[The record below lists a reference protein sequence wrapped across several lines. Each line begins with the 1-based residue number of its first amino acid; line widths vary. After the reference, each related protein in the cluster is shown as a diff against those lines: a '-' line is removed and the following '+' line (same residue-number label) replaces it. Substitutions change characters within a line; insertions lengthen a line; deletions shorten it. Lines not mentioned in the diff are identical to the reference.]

1 MDRGW
6 GCFVGD
12 PWGCSPKGMGLK
24 GETYRADGGTYGA
37 ASPPGIKMG
46 LGLLQAVRCRAQ
58 LMIVHGWGWV
68 YEADFAGFF
77 FWSIF
82 LLLSFFA
89 VGIPVLQNK
98 NPLPQPL
105 FPIS

>member
-1 MDRGW
+1 MV
-6 GCFVGD
+6 GCGFM
-12 PWGCSPKGMGLK
+12 KL
-24 GETYRADGGTYGA
+24 
-37 ASPPGIKMG
+37 I
-46 LGLLQAVRCRAQ
+46 LQ
-58 LMIVHGWGWV
+58 G
-68 YEADFAGFF
+68 FFF

-98 NPLPQPL
+98 NPLPHPL